1 MKLLLYSTCQDREIL
16 GKILARTRTLHTHTD
31 IIDFVAAE
39 ECGKENSERLLS
51 MKEVA
56 ARTGLTG
63 DCQGGGGVRCYACQ
77 SPGHTKPECK
87 VEKSKLWCA
96 HCRQRGVHNTNKF
109 CKAFKRDNDKKEDKE
124 QGGGKEDPN

>member
-1 MKLLLYSTCQDREIL
+1 MRRQVSHFYDTSMDKNKSEDWLKLLLYSTCQDREIL

-63 DCQGGGGVRCYACQ
+63 GRKGGGRV
-77 SPGHTKPECK
+77 
-87 VEKSKLWCA
+87 
-96 HCRQRGVHNTNKF
+96 
-109 CKAFKRDNDKKEDKE
+109 
-124 QGGGKEDPN
+124 